1 MTKKQKFA
9 QKQWP
14 AIRKEVLPWAAIFFG
29 NMIIFGWIFAY
40 LEGMTFWQGFFTGPY
55 FGVVT
60 GTTTGFGDVLPHH
73 YSSGALTMYLSTS
86 SWALG
91 LITGAKFIEVLI
103 KNPHLYSDKEQ
114 EREERKNDYIIAMN
128 EAILKQ
134 WGIDARSFPEYTE
147 LEKALE
153 AVANEEK
160 DQ

>member
-1 MTKKQKFA
+1 MTKMKQKLK
-9 QKQWP
+9 KQWP
-14 AIRKEVLPWAAIFFG
+14 AVRKEVLPWALIFFG
-29 NMIIFGWIFAY
+29 NMIIFGWVFAY

-91 LITGAKFIEVLI
+91 LITAAKMVEVLV
-103 KNPHLYSDKEQ
+103 KNPHLYSHAEQ
-114 EREERKNDYIIAMN
+114 EREERKANYNIAMN
-128 EAILKQ
+128 EAILKHM
-134 WGIDARSFPEYTE
+134 GIDARTFPEYTE

-153 AVANEEK
+153 AVEKEEK